1 MKTKGVKMNA
11 SVSAMSMC
19 GVRVQKNIECNECR
33 WILFEKGLNCK
44 FNANLSNQPRDWL
57 NQRPRA

>member
-19 GVRVQKNIECNECR
+19 GVRVQKNIEFNECR
-33 WILFEKGLNCK
+33 
-44 FNANLSNQPRDWL
+44 
-57 NQRPRA
+57 